1 MLKTKLR
8 RTSLIALAVV
18 LMLSVFSMTAFAEE
32 EVVVATTEGDMIL
45 ISPNPNATEG
55 MDGAIADTTAADVTE
70 EVDGAEETVEETEEI
85 KETEEIAGEGSSEG
99 ESVPT
104 TGTTNKPLDMGTLIS
119 LIILGVVIVAVVVYC
134 IVKRE
139 KVGKFFR
146 GLKSE
151 FKKIVWSPW
160 EQVRKNT
167 IVVVVIV
174 VAVAILIGLLDTIF
188 HEALVALGKLS

>member
-8 RTSLIALAVV
+8 RTSLIVLAVV

-32 EVVVATTEGDMIL
+32 ETIPANDDVSVDIAAPTLGEAAPEADVDVAVDAEAAAD
-45 ISPNPNATEG
+45 A
-55 MDGAIADTTAADVTE
+55 DVADTDVADTDVADTE
-70 EVDGAEETVEETEEI
+70 IPEIDVPETEEI
-85 KETEEIAGEGSSEG
+85 PEVVEG
-99 ESVPT
+99 EKLT
-104 TGTTNKPLDMGTLIS
+104 TSDIVS
-119 LIILGVVIVAVVVYC
+119 LVILGVVIIAVVAYC
-134 IVKRE
+134 VIKHE

-167 IVVVVIV
+167 IVVVIIV
-174 VAVAILIGLLDTIF
+174 VAIAILIGALDTVFNKAIM
-188 HEALVALGKLS
+188 ALGKLSK